1 MRLLA
6 TIDFDPTYRSVTST
20 DDEPG
25 QKPKRDKSLIKKHM
39 LSHKKSRSTDKSKQS
54 DKKSDSESEVIKS
67 SPSVTEF
74 QPSSKFSSA
83 IKPTSIIEEIKEFGT
98 SQKVRVDVFSNSV
111 SFNSKYQI
119 GSEFTRLRCKVQ

>member
-6 TIDFDPTYRSVTST
+6 TIDFDPTYRNAVST
-20 DDEPG
+20 DDEPVP
-25 QKPKRDKSLIKKHM
+25 KPKRDKSLIKKLM
-39 LSHKKSRSTDKSKQS
+39 LSHKKSRSTDKSKSKQS
-54 DKKSDSESEVIKS
+54 DKKSDSESEIIKS

-74 QPSSKFSSA
+74 QPSSKFSSG

-111 SFNSKYQI
+111 SFNSK
-119 GSEFTRLRCKVQ
+119 FK